1 MVDDLDAACEEL
13 QKEGVKF
20 KKLPSEGSMR
30 GLAFAYSPVD
40 NYWIEIIQR
49 KGLKLVK

>member
-1 MVDDLDAACEEL
+1 LVDDLDAACEEL

-20 KKLPSEGSMR
+20 KKLPKEGSMR

-40 NYWIEIIQR
+40 NYWVEIIQR